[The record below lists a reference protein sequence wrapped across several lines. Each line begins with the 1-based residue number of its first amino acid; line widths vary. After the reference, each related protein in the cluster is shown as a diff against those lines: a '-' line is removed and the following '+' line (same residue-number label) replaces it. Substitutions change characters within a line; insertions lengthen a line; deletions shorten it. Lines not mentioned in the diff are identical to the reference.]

1 MRITGLDIKNTPGYI
16 QYADWDKS
24 PFQWHFG
31 RALQKT
37 GIFYRSFN
45 FKVFSRNFFP
55 VTFFH
60 RFYLIT
66 TQLKLHDPS
75 RNKIKNDLLSLTKRL
90 TFSKKIVFQNNRFV
104 IRFFFV
110 VFKTKRSFFKT
121 VKTIHPYILQR
132 FFYVTWILLCAL
144 TVIPV
149 IGSMSRMVM
158 CRSASGVN
166 PDSRLFFILF
176 FHGPFS

>member
-1 MRITGLDIKNTPGYI
+1 MENIWEQIRMFTCMRITGLDTKNTPGYI

-60 RFYLIT
+60 RFYLII

-90 TFSKKIVFQNNRFV
+90 TFSKKIFFQISENDPSLYMRTTS
-104 IRFFFV
+104 
-110 VFKTKRSFFKT
+110 K
-121 VKTIHPYILQR
+121 
-132 FFYVTWILLCAL
+132 ILLCDLNSLMCANGHPSNRFY
-144 TVIPV
+144 VQDGHVQVSIR
-149 IGSMSRMVM
+149 GQSR
-158 CRSASGVN
+158 
-166 PDSRLFFILF
+166 F
-176 FHGPFS
+176 